1 MAEETEIPPKVK
13 SDVEKIDE
21 QSSAKAIEKVD
32 KNILINKQNLVGKRL
47 LRLLPFQIFILVA
60 DADGKTDTKEVA
72 QFRDFLNQREK
83 NCSNPYTRRMFH
95 ATVVNYSALTNR
107 YLGGHIVKDLKIVQK
122 AMAYMQMIVSQ
133 TIMSEI
139 CKDLKELAVAI
150 AEASGGF
157 LGMTSPISEEEG
169 VVINNLDQIFE
180 QAIALADGDDI
191 ISEEHLDF

>member
-1 MAEETEIPPKVK
+1 MAEETETPPEEK

-32 KNILINKQNLVGKRL
+32 KNILIDKQNVVGKRL

-107 YLGGHIVKDLKIVQK
+107 YLGGHIVKDFKIVQK
-122 AMAYMQMIVSQ
+122 AMDYMQMVVSQ
-133 TIMSEI
+133 TIMGEI
-139 CKDLKELAVAI
+139 CKDLNELAVAV

-157 LGMTSPISEEEG
+157 LGMTSPISEEEAL
-169 VVINNLDQIFE
+169 VIKKLDQLFE
-180 QAIALADGDDI
+180 QAKALADGDDA